1 MPTSPAFIR
10 IKAQTLQ
17 IVAAIPASRVCTYRA
32 IGAHLDVMPRHVA
45 YILTMLDP
53 VEKLEFPWFRVVGD
67 DGALGTLKRN
77 ADGRTQAELLADEGL
92 VVSNNSVA
100 ISMGH
105 ALIAVQALN
114 SGVDQQTR
122 PVEMANT
129 ARRRTKLTSAKK

>member
-45 YILTMLDP
+45 YILTMLEP

-67 DGALGTLKRN
+67 DGALGALKRN
-77 ADGRTQAELLADEGL
+77 ADGRTQAEMLADEGL
-92 VVSNNSVA
+92 VVSNNSLA

-105 ALIAVQALN
+105 ALIEVQALN

-122 PVEMANT
+122 LVDVAK
-129 ARRRTKLTSAKK
+129 AARRTKIIRS